1 MSCVTTAARMS
12 TKFPRTKPRYTLDN
26 SFMQGTG
33 THNAHPGHSQL
44 KPPLSH
50 GLDWAELASNI
61 CLQGMCLDHIR
72 GRSQSRRSKLSTAR
86 SIVTGQ
92 LICSQ
97 QPLHLCWIMAI
108 IPSSMRTL
116 TSFRESSFYKWIDN
130 SVEGYLSTKYITL
143 HLFNVER
150 VWNVWGG
157 WGDAVPAWQCWARH
171 GRVIFT
177 PLGWGSLVS
186 PHVTMNIACEA
197 PQSTVHM
204 SHNIMRTNR
213 GGLARFAIFKMSD
226 KYFKETFL
234 RNVS

>member
-157 WGDAVPAWQCWARH
+157 WCCAGVTMLSSAWSGDIH
-171 GRVIFT
+171 T
-177 PLGWGSLVS
+177 PGMGVTGLPTCHNEHRMWGSTVHS
-186 PHVTMNIACEA
+186 PHVT
-197 PQSTVHM
+197 
-204 SHNIMRTNR
+204 
-213 GGLARFAIFKMSD
+213 
-226 KYFKETFL
+226 
-234 RNVS
+234 